1 MQIAAIIPTYNEAE
15 NLEALV
21 SALFVLPL
29 DLRILVVDDNSPD
42 GTGAL
47 ADRFAAQDPRL
58 SVLHRA
64 GKLGLGTAYLAGFNA
79 LIKRGAE
86 AILQMDADLSHEPGR
101 IVDMARQLES
111 CDVVLGSRYVRG
123 GSLDDRWPLWRK
135 GLSAFAN
142 SYART
147 ILHLPIADVTTG
159 FRLWRRDTLM
169 GMPLD
174 QIKSSG
180 YVFLVEMIYL
190 AHCLQYRIGEVP
202 IHFSERQTGKSKMS
216 FQIQTEAALR
226 VWQVWW
232 RYRNV
237 RRLGR
242 RARSS

>member
-29 DLRILVVDDNSPD
+29 DLRILVVDDSSPD
-42 GTGAL
+42 GTGQL
-47 ADRFAAQDPRL
+47 ADRLAAHDDRV
-58 SVLHRA
+58 SVLHRG
-64 GKLGLGTAYLAGFNA
+64 GKLGLGTAYLAGFNV
-79 LIKRGAE
+79 LFNQRPE

-101 IVDMARQLES
+101 IADMARKLES

-123 GSLDDRWPLWRK
+123 GSLDDKWPIWRK

-142 SYART
+142 RYART

-159 FRLWRRDTLM
+159 FRLWRRETLT

-202 IHFSERQTGKSKMS
+202 IHFSERQTGRSKMS

-242 RARSS
+242 LARSS

>member
-42 GTGAL
+42 GTGQL
-47 ADRFAAQDPRL
+47 ADRFAAQDARVL
-58 SVLHRA
+58 VLHRE
-64 GKLGLGTAYLAGFNA
+64 GKLGLGTAYLAGFKA
-79 LIKRGAE
+79 LIKQGAE

-101 IVDMARQLES
+101 IIDMARQLES

-123 GSLDDRWPLWRK
+123 GSLDDKWPLWRK

-142 SYART
+142 TYART

-159 FRLWRRDTLM
+159 FRLWRRETLE
-169 GMPLD
+169 GMQLD
-174 QIKSSG
+174 QIKSNG

-202 IHFSERQTGKSKMS
+202 IHFSERQTGRSKMS
-216 FQIQTEAALR
+216 LQIQLEAALR

-232 RYRNV
+232 RYRNA
-237 RRLGR
+237 RKLGR
-242 RARSS
+242 LARRR